1 MSIKTNISS
10 LSKDIRTN
18 ILSDL
23 QIVYEN
29 QNKSIQVFLLDTLDN
44 IKTIYI
50 PYSYAFSKLHLKP
63 ISSKSF
69 NFMNTDTKL
78 TTELRDYQRDVEKQV
93 CDYLKSKGVCLCSLH
108 VGWGKSVL
116 AISTAIKSK
125 LQTLIIVNRLVLAK
139 QWGDLI
145 ASITNSSYQIVN
157 AKTKI
162 EYHDFYIVNIQN
174 ISKLSL
180 DFRNKLGFVI
190 CDEIH
195 LLISPKNISQL
206 LSVSPRYLI
215 GLSATPFR
223 NDELNCAID
232 YFFGENT
239 IKEDLKKQHFV
250 YPVHTNL
257 QIDYELDWRG
267 KINWNSLLTN
277 QADNIERNNMIINII
292 KHFSDRIFL
301 ILVKRISQ
309 GMYLYEKLIEENEN
323 VCNLLT
329 TKSQLNV
336 NCRILI
342 ATTQKCGVGFSFDK
356 LDSLL
361 IASDMENYFIQYL
374 GRVFR
379 RRDVEPIIFDLVDN
393 NPVLKKHFNSR
404 KKIYKEVGGKIEHV
418 INLKDLFKKIIL
430 TKNEK
435 I

>member
-10 LSKDIRTN
+10 LTKETRAN

-23 QIVYEN
+23 QIVFEN
-29 QNKSIQVFLLDTLDN
+29 KNKSIQVFLLDIIDN
-44 IKTIYI
+44 TKTIYI
-50 PYSYAFSKLHLKP
+50 PYSYAYSKLKLKP
-63 ISSKSF
+63 ISSKTF
-69 NFMNTDTKL
+69 NFINKDTKL
-78 TTELRDYQRDVEKQV
+78 TTTLRDYQQDIEKQV
-93 CDYLKSKGVCLCSLH
+93 CNYLKTNGVCLCSLH

-125 LQTLIIVNRLVLAK
+125 LQTLIIVNRIILAK

-145 ASITNSSYQIVN
+145 NSITNSSFQIVN

-162 EYHDFYIVNIQN
+162 EHHDFYIVNIQN

-195 LLISPKNISQL
+195 LLISPKNITQL
-206 LSVSPRYLI
+206 LSISPRYLL

-223 NDELNCAID
+223 NDELNCVIK

-239 IKEDLKKQHFV
+239 ITENLKKQHYV

-257 QIDYELDWRG
+257 QIEYELDWRG

-292 KHFSDRIFL
+292 KHFSNRVFL

-309 GMYLYEKLIEENEN
+309 GKYLYEKLVEQNEN

-329 TKSQLNV
+329 SKSELDV

-379 RRDVEPIIFDLVDN
+379 RRDIEPIIFDLVDN
-393 NPVLKKHFNSR
+393 NPVLQKHFNTR

-418 INLKDLFKKIIL
+418 VKLADLLNKY
-430 TKNEK
+430 
-435 I
+435 